1 MGEVQ
6 DPQARIGG
14 AHTGGPNPYPGGTTD
29 TGDVDL
35 PPYEG
40 RSTGPGDSESTRERT
55 DSVERMLQDTA
66 SEGEAEVG
74 KVSGGDG
81 AENVDPSTGEAGEP
95 ISAGEVS
102 SGGGSETPDPHG
114 VGESDSQRGESFEA
128 PATEHQGPTQRP
140 VGQVEGDLM
149 EPNNSGSGTSDVD

>member
-1 MGEVQ
+1 MGDVQ
-6 DPQARIGG
+6 DPQARVGG
-14 AHTGGPNPYPGGTTD
+14 AYTGGTNPYPGGTID
-29 TGDVDL
+29 TGDALV

-40 RSTGPGDSESTRERT
+40 RSTGPDDTESTRAKT
-55 DSVERMLQDTA
+55 DSVERQLEDTA

-74 KVSGGDG
+74 QVKGGDG
-81 AENVDPSTGEAGEP
+81 AENVDPSTGEAGDP

-102 SGGGSETPDPHG
+102 TGGGAPPDPHG
-114 VGESDSQRGESFEA
+114 VGDSDRKAGESFAE
-128 PATEHQGPTQRP
+128 PATEHKGKTQRP